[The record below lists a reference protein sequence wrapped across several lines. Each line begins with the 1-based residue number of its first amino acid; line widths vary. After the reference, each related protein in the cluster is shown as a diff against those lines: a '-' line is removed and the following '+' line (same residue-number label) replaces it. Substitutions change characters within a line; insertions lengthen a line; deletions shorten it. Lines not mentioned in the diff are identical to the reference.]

1 MGITLVNFTACNS
14 EAITDEIATS
24 QNANLM
30 VECENYGESLKQL
43 VAGYDKDTTM
53 LYKLY
58 DYDFTLMTRGN
69 VTLTEEEEKKVSE
82 ITAGVVE
89 SSEQILKAFDI
100 KDAVNLTEEEKMVVA
115 MLLYADYMDNH
126 SIAQTRG
133 GAITGNH
140 YVDCALSALGIT
152 ALTDIASEG
161 IENYVKKKGTKALLR
176 TVGKFAGKSLSVVGW
191 GLAAY
196 DFATCV

>member
-1 MGITLVNFTACNS
+1 MNFTACNS

-126 SIAQTRG
+126 SIAQTM
-133 GAITGNH
+133 GN
-140 YVDCALSALGIT
+140 VNIKNG
-152 ALTDIASEG
+152 
-161 IENYVKKKGTKALLR
+161 NFV
-176 TVGKFAGKSLSVVGW
+176 FNP
-191 GLAAY
+191 
-196 DFATCV
+196 